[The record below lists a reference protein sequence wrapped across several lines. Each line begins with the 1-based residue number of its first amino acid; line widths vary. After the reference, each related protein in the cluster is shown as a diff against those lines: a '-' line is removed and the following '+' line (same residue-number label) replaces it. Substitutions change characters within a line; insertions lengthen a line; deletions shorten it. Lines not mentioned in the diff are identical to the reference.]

1 MDSKSFGT
9 VACLNVQGPKIKTAF
24 TNKKKLS
31 SCLKIKITTYK
42 TIILPIGIL
51 HLEKR
56 TD

>member
-24 TNKKKLS
+24 TNKKKLY